1 MKWLQF
7 ILSHSIFV
15 SICAVSMAWQT
26 VQLRLLHHNL
36 FMYGFIFFATL
47 GSYNFYWL
55 LSKVSF
61 AKKSSIAGMLKKER
75 TVFFILLLSAAGL
88 LYCFSHASLSVEFI
102 VTGILLTVI
111 YAIPLLPITVMHFTR
126 KAGILKTILLAFT
139 WTYVTAFM
147 PIQKTY
153 MQLDAADSFVIGY
166 RFLFMLL
173 LCILFDSR
181 DMAVDKIRG
190 LRSLATVLK
199 PGQLNKLVMIIFG
212 VMFSSVFFYKDY
224 SITYHQSVALQV
236 SALALLT
243 VYFYAAKKQTYLFYY
258 FMVDGLMLF
267 SALATTI
274 AGI

>member
-1 MKWLQF
+1 
-7 ILSHSIFV
+7 
-15 SICAVSMAWQT
+15 
-26 VQLRLLHHNL
+26 
-36 FMYGFIFFATL
+36 
-47 GSYNFYWL
+47 
-55 LSKVSF
+55 
-61 AKKSSIAGMLKKER
+61 
-75 TVFFILLLSAAGL
+75 
-88 LYCFSHASLSVEFI
+88 
-102 VTGILLTVI
+102 
-111 YAIPLLPITVMHFTR
+111 
-126 KAGILKTILLAFT
+126 
-139 WTYVTAFM
+139 
-147 PIQKTY
+147 